1 MEKTWIKLYRSLL
14 DWCWFKDANTLQVFI
29 WLLLNANIED
39 HGFQKI
45 IVKRGQ
51 IATSYPTICAATG
64 LSTQSVRTA
73 ISHLKSTGE
82 LTGKQYPQFSLF
94 TIEKYEQY
102 QDVPT
107 GISTVNQQS
116 TNRQLT
122 GNQQA
127 TNTNIRKKER
137 KNERKEEYIYTAVAV
152 FSEDAELQNLILDFY
167 DSRKKMKKPMTDKAV
182 DMFLNKLRPYPV
194 SEQKQ
199 MIENAI
205 VNGWQSVYPVEK
217 QKQKQQQKQS
227 SVYNADA
234 SYGDVTAA
242 FMAKAIGMEE

>member
-82 LTGKQYPQFSLF
+82 LTGKQYPKFTLF

-107 GISTVNQQS
+107 GTSTVNQQA
-116 TNRQLT
+116 TNSQLT

-127 TNTNIRKKER
+127 TNTNIRKKES
-137 KNERKEEYIYTAVAV
+137 KNVRKEEEKENIKRKSFVPPTVEEVAAYCRERQNRVDAEYFVDFYTAKGWKVGKEPMKDWKAAV
-152 FSEDAELQNLILDFY
+152 RTWEKNSYNKNSGGEVGANG
-167 DSRKKMKKPMTDKAV
+167 V
-182 DMFLNKLRPYPV
+182 KLRPDDGRV
-194 SEQKQ
+194 HILDKIIEGQ
-199 MIENAI
+199 MR
-205 VNGWQSVYPVEK
+205 K
-217 QKQKQQQKQS
+217 
-227 SVYNADA
+227 
-234 SYGDVTAA
+234 
-242 FMAKAIGMEE
+242 